1 MQKQWLYRGFII
13 FFFVLPIAFLPAVV
27 SAESQWL
34 KRGTRHGGLLGGVIG
49 QAANVGNA
57 VKETAT
63 ELTGYLKDS
72 FDAFDAGD
80 MDTIERID
88 KKLEKLPGK
97 LALKAIPGSG
107 LVEGALEVSDTV
119 KDKLAKGWQSAKEKI
134 DRFYS
139 GDSET
144 NLDPRTA
151 LSVDEDRREWHA
163 SEGGILDD
171 APLQEVTLTG
181 YEELPFAEQPAAE
194 VTPDDGENPWSGDP
208 GNVDNDDW
216 NISEE
221 AIEDADPWG
230 NEYDDTADPSQ
241 YAEASEPPADSD
253 DEWQVVEEVTE
264 EDGPWE
270 ELV

>member
-88 KKLEKLPGK
+88 KKLGKLPGETRSESH
-97 LALKAIPGSG
+97 SG
-107 LVEGALEVSDTV
+107 FRSRGRRARSLRHRQGQVGEGMAV
-119 KDKLAKGWQSAKEKI
+119 
-134 DRFYS
+134 R
-139 GDSET
+139 
-144 NLDPRTA
+144 
-151 LSVDEDRREWHA
+151 
-163 SEGGILDD
+163 
-171 APLQEVTLTG
+171 
-181 YEELPFAEQPAAE
+181 
-194 VTPDDGENPWSGDP
+194 
-208 GNVDNDDW
+208 
-216 NISEE
+216 
-221 AIEDADPWG
+221 
-230 NEYDDTADPSQ
+230 
-241 YAEASEPPADSD
+241 
-253 DEWQVVEEVTE
+253 
-264 EDGPWE
+264 
-270 ELV
+270 